1 MKKNIL
7 IVDDEAPIR
16 KLFARIIGTD
26 TYGILPAASGVEAL
40 ALMEQEPVD
49 LILLDLNMPGLDGA
63 DTLVE
68 MRKLDRDVP
77 VLIITSFKDAFF
89 DKLSALR
96 EAGIHFEVFIKPVEK
111 EHLRTIVKNALESRY
126 SPAIEEMP

>member
-1 MKKNIL
+1 MKKKIL

-26 TYGILPAASGVEAL
+26 TYGILPAASGAEAL
-40 ALMEQEPVD
+40 ALMQQAPVD

-68 MRKLDRDVP
+68 MRKLDQDVP
-77 VLIITSFKDAFF
+77 VFIITSFKDAFL

-96 EAGIHFEVFIKPVEK
+96 EAGIHFEVINKPVEK
-111 EHLRTIVKNALESRY
+111 EQLRRIVKNTFKSKP
-126 SPAIEEMP
+126 SPIIAEMP